1 MNRKAS
7 ENRKQTGAPG
17 PSASAWMLFFLACG
31 CMFFIGVLVG
41 RNTMPVRFDMEDLNR
56 KLGQLQSSVLAEDAA
71 REIGR
76 SPASPVPET
85 DFDFYEKLR
94 DDRAYVF
101 SEEEMPLRRI
111 SPRFEKNI
119 PESAVIAGT
128 PEAERDA
135 RIARRE
141 TPERSLES
149 ASDSQTEGSS
159 DSQADSQADRPQP
172 VERRT
177 AESSVQADTG
187 IRWDPSGGGWVIQV
201 ASLRDIEKAETV
213 RDKFKERGYPAYTQ
227 QAIVEGRGKWSR
239 VRIGPY
245 RDREQAGRDLARL
258 QQAGVDAILLS
269 GDHD

>member
-1 MNRKAS
+1 MNQKAPASRK
-7 ENRKQTGAPG
+7 KTGGPG
-17 PSASAWMLFFLACG
+17 PGASAWMLFFLACG

-41 RNTMPVRFDMEDLNR
+41 RNTMPVRFDMEDLNQ
-56 KLGQLQSSVLAEDAA
+56 KLGQLQSSVLAENTAG
-71 REIGR
+71 ETGR
-76 SPASPVPET
+76 NPASPVPET

-94 DDRAYVF
+94 DNRATVF

-119 PESAVIAGT
+119 PDSVTITGISEEDSGARTVQREAPDRT
-128 PEAERDA
+128 P
-135 RIARRE
+135 
-141 TPERSLES
+141 
-149 ASDSQTEGSS
+149 
-159 DSQADSQADRPQP
+159 DRPSDRP
-172 VERRT
+172 GSADRRT
-177 AESSVQADTG
+177 AAAESREISDTG
-187 IRWDPSGGGWVIQV
+187 LRWDPSGGGWVIQV
-201 ASLRDIEKAETV
+201 ASLQDREKADTV

-245 RDREQAGRDLARL
+245 RDREQAARDLARL

>member
-7 ENRKQTGAPG
+7 ANPKQTGGPG
-17 PSASAWMLFFLACG
+17 PGASAWMLFFLACG

-56 KLGQLQSSVLAEDAA
+56 KLGQLQSSVLAENTA
-71 REIGR
+71 RETGR
-76 SPASPVPET
+76 DPASPVPET

-94 DDRAYVF
+94 DNQATVF

-119 PESAVIAGT
+119 SDSPTLAGIQEEEASGARVAQREALDRPSHGSPDRPVDR
-128 PEAERDA
+128 PEAERRTA
-135 RIARRE
+135 
-141 TPERSLES
+141 
-149 ASDSQTEGSS
+149 
-159 DSQADSQADRPQP
+159 
-172 VERRT
+172 T
-177 AESSVQADTG
+177 AESRERSDTG

-201 ASLRDIEKAETV
+201 ASLRDMEKADTV